1 VTRIAARWATAIA
14 TTFEAARSRL
24 PARARVVRTGN
35 PIREGIVA
43 VPDRR
48 AELAKEAL
56 ATFGLDEDRRTIL
69 VLGGSLGAVRLDQLT
84 REVVAILADRDDL
97 QMLLSAGAAHAGAV
111 PGLGAAPPPPAPGV
125 PSV

>member
-97 QMLLSAGAAHAGAV
+97 QLLLSAGASPAGAFRD
-111 PGLGAAPPPPAPGV
+111 LASTPPPAGPRA
-125 PSV
+125 P